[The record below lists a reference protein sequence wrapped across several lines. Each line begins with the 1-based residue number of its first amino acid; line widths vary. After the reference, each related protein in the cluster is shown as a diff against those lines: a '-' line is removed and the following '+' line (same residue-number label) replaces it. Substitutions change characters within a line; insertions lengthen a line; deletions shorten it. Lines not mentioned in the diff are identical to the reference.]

1 MKEKLVY
8 EIICGGLYQSRL
20 LIILIRLIK
29 KTIMGSKEEIQ
40 MQKMEHKDNAQGAIQ
55 AQRKVQAR
63 IVKHNKKAQQIRK
76 ERLTKDNPVSRQVP
90 PAILRASRNR
100 EVETRAVVKQTVFPT
115 KNRKRSR
122 S

>member
-1 MKEKLVY
+1 
-8 EIICGGLYQSRL
+8 
-20 LIILIRLIK
+20 
-29 KTIMGSKEEIQ
+29 